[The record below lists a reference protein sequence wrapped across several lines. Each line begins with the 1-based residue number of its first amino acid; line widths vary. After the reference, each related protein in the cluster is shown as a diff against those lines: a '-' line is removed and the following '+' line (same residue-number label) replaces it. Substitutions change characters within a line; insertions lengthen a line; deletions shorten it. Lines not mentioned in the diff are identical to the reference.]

1 MGPQGEEKVS
11 RSQGSTSSGRSA
23 APEEWQPGTSA
34 YAGVLLTQMGHV
46 GIASAT
52 PQGTRGARETQGR

>member
-11 RSQGSTSSGRSA
+11 RSRGSTSSGRSA

-34 YAGVLLTQMGHV
+34 CAGVLLTQMGHV

-52 PQGTRGARETQGR
+52 PPRDPGS